1 MWYAGCLALTKFNL
15 TCLCYWCRATIALN
29 LALRPTDVVTIHGFT
44 GARPVEASCPSLV
57 ILNQVILPNA
67 DWAMFS
73 LTNILINRRGHVVS
87 KVMLPGTQCNSTH
100 NLEFLPVDF
109 YSKQHRSFLR
119 TRHAHCHSI
128 CCTIR
133 PHRFEIVVQL

>member
-1 MWYAGCLALTKFNL
+1 MWYAGWLALKKFNL
-15 TCLCYWCRATIALN
+15 TCLCHWCRATIALN
-29 LALRPTDVVTIHGFT
+29 LALRPTDVITIHGFT
-44 GARPVEASCPSLV
+44 GARPVEASRPSLV

-67 DWAMFS
+67 DLSMFS
-73 LTNILINRRGHVVS
+73 LTNILISRRGHVVS
-87 KVMLPGTQCNSTH
+87 KVMLPGTH

-109 YSKQHRSFLR
+109 YSEQHRSFLR
-119 TRHAHCHSI
+119 TRRVHCHSI